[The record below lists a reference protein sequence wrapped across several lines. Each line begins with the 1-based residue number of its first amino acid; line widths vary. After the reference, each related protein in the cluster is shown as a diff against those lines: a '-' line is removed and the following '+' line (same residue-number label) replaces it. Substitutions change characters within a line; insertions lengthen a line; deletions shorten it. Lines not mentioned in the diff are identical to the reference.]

1 VKSRVKA
8 VSAPTSAPTLNDPQ
22 NASSPE
28 STVALESAAV
38 DPAQFPALR
47 ASTGT
52 ADDDDAP
59 GDEHARENE
68 AAASE
73 MSEDTETP
81 EEFDPPHR

>member
-1 VKSRVKA
+1 MA
-8 VSAPTSAPTLNDPQ
+8 
-22 NASSPE
+22 
-28 STVALESAAV
+28 ALEAAAV
-38 DPAQFPALR
+38 DPTQFPALR

-81 EEFDPPHR
+81 EEFDPPHE